1 MTPIQIA
8 KQIREEQIPEQRFE
22 TVLNDYLKSD
32 NGIVVSNPVCF
43 AMGGAVQIEWKHC
56 WYVDTAVG
64 KLGEILRAMPFRLPY
79 VAFQRGKR
87 GNKLKIYPTSS
98 ILRLVK

>member
-8 KQIREEQIPEQRFE
+8 KQIREEQIPEEEFDDILDEHIYAQ
-22 TVLNDYLKSD
+22 
-32 NGIVVSNPVCF
+32 NGVVVSNPVCF
-43 AMGGAVQIEWKHC
+43 AMAKAVEINHKHC